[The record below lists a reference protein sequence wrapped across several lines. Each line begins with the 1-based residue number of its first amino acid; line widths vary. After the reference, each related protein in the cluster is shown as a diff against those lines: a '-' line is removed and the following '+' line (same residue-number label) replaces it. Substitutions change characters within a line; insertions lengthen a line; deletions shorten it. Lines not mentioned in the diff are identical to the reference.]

1 MEMNEQ
7 KSLQIIEEMI
17 CKAKNEYS
25 ENGFMYLLWGW
36 LVLIASIGHYFLL
49 QAGYPYPFATW
60 ALMPLGGIF
69 SAVYSIR
76 QNRLQRVKTY
86 TDTVMQYTWTAFL
99 VVLGIILFMMS
110 RLQINTY
117 PVIMALYGIPT
128 FISGGVL
135 KHKPLVIGG
144 MLCWALSLAAFFVP
158 FDVQLLLLAM
168 AVSGAYIV
176 PGHLLRKKYAMLKHT
191 S

>member
-1 MEMNEQ
+1 MNEQ

-17 CKAKNEYS
+17 GKAKNEYS

-36 LVLIASIGHYFLL
+36 LVLIASIGHYLLL
-49 QAGYPYPFATW
+49 QAGYPYPYATW
-60 ALMPLGGIF
+60 ALMPLGGIL
-69 SAVYSIR
+69 SAIYSIR
-76 QNRLQRVKTY
+76 LNRVQRVKTY

-144 MLCWALSLAAFFVP
+144 MLCWALSLASFFVP
-158 FDVQLLLLAM
+158 FDVQLLLLAA